1 MKVRCID
8 NDLWDHIK
16 VNEIYKVEMMNK
28 FDYHIK
34 TDEGVFYYPKD
45 LFEVVE
51 DSIEIENL
59 EISDLDSKIKELK
72 EQLDILM
79 KAKEI
84 LEK

>member
-1 MKVRCID
+1 MKVRCIN

-16 VNEIYKVEMMNK
+16 VNEIYQVDMMSKLN
-28 FDYHIK
+28 YHIR
-34 TDEGVFYYPKD
+34 THYGVFNYPKD

-51 DSIEIENL
+51 DSTQIENL
-59 EISDLDSKIKELK
+59 EMSDLDSKIKELK